1 LKLPPLGKDRGGDV
15 FIAMGKA
22 VERRRG
28 RRHPVPWGAA
38 SRFALPCEGAQM
50 QVACP
55 SLNGQGDGWRER
67 HTA

>member
-1 LKLPPLGKDRGGDV
+1 MSSSPWERLWNGDEDLATSFHGAVLG
-15 FIAMGKA
+15 
-22 VERRRG
+22 
-28 RRHPVPWGAA
+28 
-38 SRFALPCEGAQM
+38 FAPPCEGAQM